1 MTAELL
7 TIGTLSVLT
16 RLTPKTLRY
25 YEEKGLLVPAKKEI
39 TGYRI
44 YSFEQVARGL
54 LLNRLSGLGFGIQE
68 MKAIIDVVDGRTD
81 RSSVEPIIAA
91 KVIETRERV
100 EELERIREVLETT
113 DLERLIDMSQEIPKI
128 VEVAPI
134 RIVSKRGKGAWAV
147 IVPQLMEEVYS
158 AIGSQPQARITGPPM
173 SICHDEEYKE
183 KDQDVEV
190 CVPVTGRVVVDDD
203 LMVRTIEGGQAVSA
217 IHKGPYDTVGEAW
230 GRVFKFAQENGLHRN
245 GPDREIYL
253 NDPTNIPVSEVL
265 TEVQLPVERSS
276 TP

>member
-7 TIGTLSVLT
+7 TIGTLSMLT

-25 YEEKGLLVPAKKEI
+25 YEEKGLLVPTKKEI

-44 YSFEQVARGL
+44 YSYEHVARGL

-68 MKAIIDVVDGRTD
+68 MKAIIDVIDGRAD
-81 RSSVEPIIAA
+81 RSSIGPIIAA
-91 KVIETRERV
+91 KVVETTERM

-113 DLERLIDMSQEIPKI
+113 DLERLIDMSQETPKI

-134 RIVSKRGKGAWAV
+134 RIVSKRGKGAWAEV
-147 IVPQLMEEVYS
+147 VPRLMEEVYS
-158 AIGSQPQARITGPPM
+158 AVSSQPQARISGPPM
-173 SICHDEEYKE
+173 SICHDQEYKE

-190 CVPVTGRVVVDDD
+190 CVPVTGRVVVDED
-203 LMVRTIEGGQAVSA
+203 LAVRTLEGGQVVSA

-230 GRVFKFAQENGLHRN
+230 GRVFKFAQENGLMRN

-265 TEVQLPVERSS
+265 TEVQLPVERPP